1 MRLRWRHKKP
11 ASVGSP
17 VQRPF
22 CRFDESID
30 ELLEQ
35 AWMLEEEEGI
45 KSVRDLASRCGGG
58 FQAHLAAALDAG
70 LIEISG
76 DSFRLTEQG
85 RDRARIVIRAH
96 RIAEM
101 LLTEVLEM
109 DISLA
114 ESDAC
119 RFEHVMSPEAVDS
132 ICTLLGHP
140 PNCPH
145 GKPIPRGDCCERS
158 RTEISPIII
167 PLSEL
172 NPGDMARIVFM
183 APRSHAR
190 LDRLAAYGVVPGG
203 VIRLHQKSPA
213 FVIKIGET
221 DVAIDSS
228 VAGEIFVK
236 RV

>member
-1 MRLRWRHKKP
+1 MRFGWGRKKP
-11 ASVGSP
+11 AAGHPERRS
-17 VQRPF
+17 F
-22 CRFDESID
+22 CRFDESVD

-35 AWMLEEEEGI
+35 AWMMEEEEGI
-45 KSVRDLASRCGGG
+45 KSVSELALRLGSG
-58 FQAHLAAALDAG
+58 FPTHFAAAVDSG
-70 LIEISG
+70 LIEVSG
-76 DSFRLTEQG
+76 DYFHLTAQG
-85 RDRARIVIRAH
+85 KDRARIVVRAH
-96 RIAEM
+96 RLAEM

-109 DISLA
+109 DIAIA

-140 PNCPH
+140 PTCPH
-145 GKPIPRGDCCERS
+145 GKPIPRGSCCERS
-158 RTEISPIII
+158 RTEVSPIII
-167 PLSEL
+167 PMSEL

-190 LDRLAAYGVVPGG
+190 LDRLAAYGIVPGG

-213 FVIKIGET
+213 FVVKIGET
-221 DVAIDSS
+221 DVAVDSS